1 MTFSLQMLENQFLN
15 QDSENIETNKEEE
28 RKSKEKPTV
37 EKHSS
42 IPSML
47 KCFVCEGKKS
57 IENKYKIFLKI

>member
-15 QDSENIETNKEEE
+15 QDDNLQINKEEE
-28 RKSKEKPTV
+28 RKSKEKPAI

-47 KCFVCEGKKS
+47 KCFVCEGK
-57 IENKYKIFLKI
+57 LKIKKINQN

>member
-15 QDSENIETNKEEE
+15 PDSENIQTNKEEE
-28 RKSKEKPTV
+28 KFTKEKPII

-47 KCFVCEGKKS
+47 KCFVCEGKK
-57 IENKYKIFLKI
+57 NFR